1 MVNGGLVITNDNCI
15 GCNKCISVCSCV
27 GACRSSEAE
36 GRNRIDVDGSKC
48 VACGACFDV
57 CEHNAR
63 EFTDDTEEF
72 FNALK
77 KGERISLLLAPAF
90 KANYPGEYEKVL
102 GGLKGLGV
110 NRIISVSF
118 GADIT
123 TWGYLNYIQ
132 KHNFTGGISQ
142 PCPAVVGYIE
152 RYIPELIPKL
162 FPVQS
167 PMMCAAIYAR
177 KVMGITDKLAFISP
191 CIAKKLEMEEPAN
204 KGYIQY
210 NVTFSHLMEYVKKHN
225 IHGDLCSDEIEY
237 GLGSLYPMPGG
248 LKENVYWFLGESVF
262 IRQIEGEKHMYEFLE
277 KNKDRIAKDKT
288 PYLFIDALNC
298 ADGCLCGTATEPEI
312 SKTDDAL
319 YNVLKIRE
327 DVKKNSLASAW
338 SKKLSPK
345 QRLRKFNHQFRNLD
359 LNDYLRTYENLSA
372 QCRNSIPSEEQKQAI
387 FNSMNKTTYE
397 TQHINC
403 SCCGYDS
410 CEDMVTA
417 IHNGFNKKENCIYY
431 IKNQVEE
438 QRENAMMLAKENEE
452 EKEIVKQQ
460 GENIIVTV
468 NEINDSFEVLHE
480 AVDNMADGN
489 ASNAEEST
497 EIAKHM
503 HEITDFCRDLNKSM
517 YEINDMIA
525 ELTHNNEDV
534 VSIAEQTNLLALN
547 AAIEAARAGEAGKG
561 FAVVADEI
569 NSLSM
574 ESSNATSK
582 IDAILKDIIETVD
595 STHKVMEQ
603 NNEVVNVSSVR
614 LEDTVKIFKA
624 MLKSSEEVI
633 GITGV
638 LKTELEDIVVIKE
651 QLLGVMKRV
660 DDSSKNFMATTEG
673 ISASTEE
680 QVAGLANIVKT
691 MKDMQSGMEQLYN
704 VLHNGKENKE
714 QPSA

>member
-1 MVNGGLVITNDNCI
+1 MVNNGLVVTNNNCI
-15 GCNKCISVCSCV
+15 GCNKCISVCSCT
-27 GACRSSEAE
+27 GACVSSEKD
-36 GRNRIDVDGSKC
+36 GKNRIDVDGIKC

-63 EFTDDTEEF
+63 EFIDDTEEF

-90 KANYPGEYEKVL
+90 KANYPSDYERVL
-102 GGLKGLGV
+102 GGLKELGV

-152 RYIPELIPKL
+152 RYLPELIPKL

-167 PMMCAAIYAR
+167 PMMCAAIYVR

-204 KGYIQY
+204 KGYIHY
-210 NVTFSHLMEYVKKHN
+210 NVTFKHLMEYVKEHN
-225 IHGDLCSDEIEY
+225 INGKLCSDEIEY

-277 KNKDRIAKDKT
+277 KNKDRISKEKT

-298 ADGCLCGTATEPEI
+298 AEGCLCGTATDPEI

-319 YNVLKIRE
+319 YNVLEIRE
-327 DVKKNSLASAW
+327 QVKKNSFASAW

-345 QRLRKFNHQFRNLD
+345 QRLKKFNSQFKKLD

-372 QCRNSIPSEEQKQAI
+372 SCQNKIPSEEKKQEI
-387 FNSMNKTTYE
+387 FGSMNKNTYE

-403 SCCGYDS
+403 SCCGYS
-410 CEDMVTA
+410 CCEDMVTA
-417 IHNGFNKKENCIYY
+417 IYNGFNKKENCIYY
-431 IKNQVEE
+431 IKSQVEE
-438 QRENAMMLAKENEE
+438 QRENAMMLANENEE
-452 EKEIVKQQ
+452 EKEIIQKQ
-460 GENIIVTV
+460 GERIIGTV
-468 NEINDSFEVLHE
+468 NEINDSFELLHE
-480 AVDNMADGN
+480 AVDNMAEGN
-489 ASNAEEST
+489 SDNAGEST

-503 HEITDFCRDLNKSM
+503 HEITDFCHDLNKSM
-517 YEINDMIA
+517 YEINDMIS

-547 AAIEAARAGEAGKG
+547 ASIEAARAGEAGRG
-561 FAVVADEI
+561 FAVVAGEI
-569 NSLSM
+569 NNL
-574 ESSNATSK
+574 ATSSRDTASRSNESQEK
-582 IDAILKDIIETVD
+582 ILQYVSKIIKDSKNLMDITSDINVRVD
-595 STHKVMEQ
+595 S
-603 NNEVVNVSSVR
+603 
-614 LEDTVKIFKA
+614 LA
-624 MLKSSEEVI
+624 
-633 GITGV
+633 
-638 LKTELEDIVVIKE
+638 
-651 QLLGVMKRV
+651 
-660 DDSSKNFMATTEG
+660 
-673 ISASTEE
+673 ASTEQIAASAE
-680 QVAGLANIVKT
+680 VILSTSDNVKDKLARLV
-691 MKDMQSGMEQLYN
+691 E
-704 VLHNGKENKE
+704 ENKRLG
-714 QPSA
+714 

>member
-1 MVNGGLVITNDNCI
+1 MVNGGLVVTNDNCI

-57 CEHNAR
+57 CEHSAR
-63 EFTDDTEEF
+63 EFIDDTEEF

-210 NVTFSHLMEYVKKHN
+210 NVTFSHLMEYVKRHN

-372 QCRNSIPSEEQKQAI
+372 QCQNSIPSEEQKQAI

-403 SCCGYDS
+403 SCCGYDG

-438 QRENAMMLAKENEE
+438 QRENAMMLARENEE
-452 EKEIVKQQ
+452 EKEIVKKH
-460 GENIIVTV
+460 GENIIITV

-547 AAIEAARAGEAGKG
+547 ASIEAARAGEAGRG

-569 NSLSM
+569 NNLATSSRDTA
-574 ESSNATSK
+574 SRSNASQGKILQYVSK
-582 IDAILKDIIETVD
+582 IIEDSQNLMDITTDINLRVD
-595 STHKVMEQ
+595 S
-603 NNEVVNVSSVR
+603 
-614 LEDTVKIFKA
+614 LA
-624 MLKSSEEVI
+624 
-633 GITGV
+633 
-638 LKTELEDIVVIKE
+638 
-651 QLLGVMKRV
+651 
-660 DDSSKNFMATTEG
+660 
-673 ISASTEE
+673 ASTEQIAASAE
-680 QVAGLANIVKT
+680 VILTTSDDVKDRLGT
-691 MKDMQSGMEQLYN
+691 LVED
-704 VLHNGKENKE
+704 NKRLG
-714 QPSA
+714 

>member
-27 GACRSSEAE
+27 GACRSSETE
-36 GRNRIDVDGSKC
+36 GRNRIDVDGNKC

-57 CEHNAR
+57 CEHSAR
-63 EFTDDTEEF
+63 EFIDDTEEF

-77 KGERISLLLAPAF
+77 KGERISILLAPAF
-90 KANYPGEYEKVL
+90 KANYPDEYEKVL

-152 RYIPELIPKL
+152 RYIPELLPKL

-167 PMMCAAIYAR
+167 PMMCAAIYAK

-210 NVTFSHLMEYVKKHN
+210 NVTFAHLMEYVRKN
-225 IHGDLCSDEIEY
+225 NVHGDLCSDEIEY

-248 LKENVYWFLGESVF
+248 LKENVYWFLGESMF

-277 KNKDRIAKDKT
+277 SNKERIAKSRT

-298 ADGCLCGTATEPEI
+298 AEGCLCGTATEREI

-319 YNVLKIRE
+319 YSVLKIRE
-327 DVKKNSLASAW
+327 EVKKNGMASAW

-345 QRLRKFNHQFRNLD
+345 QRLKRFNHQFRNLD
-359 LNDYLRTYENLSA
+359 LNDYLRTYEDLSV
-372 QCRNSIPSEEQKQAI
+372 QCQNNVPSEEQKRAI
-387 FNSMNKTTYE
+387 FSSMNKTTYE
-397 TQHINC
+397 TQNINC

-417 IHNGFNKKENCIYY
+417 IYNGFNKKENCIYY
-431 IKNQVEE
+431 IKSQVEE
-438 QRENAMMLAKENEE
+438 QRENAMVLAR
-452 EKEIVKQQ
+452 
-460 GENIIVTV
+460 ENIIVTV
-468 NEINDSFEVLHE
+468 NEINDNFELLHE

-547 AAIEAARAGEAGKG
+547 ASIEAARAGEAGRG
-561 FAVVADEI
+561 FAVVAGEI
-569 NSLSM
+569 NNL
-574 ESSNATSK
+574 ATSSRDTASRSNDSQGK
-582 IDAILKDIIETVD
+582 ILQYVSKIIED
-595 STHKVMEQ
+595 SQ
-603 NNEVVNVSSVR
+603 NLMDITTDINV
-614 LEDTVKIFKA
+614 
-624 MLKSSEEVI
+624 
-633 GITGV
+633 
-638 LKTELEDIVVIKE
+638 
-651 QLLGVMKRV
+651 RV
-660 DDSSKNFMATTEG
+660 DNLA
-673 ISASTEE
+673 ASTEQIAASAE
-680 QVAGLANIVKT
+680 VILTTSDDVKD
-691 MKDMQSGMEQLYN
+691 KLG
-704 VLHNGKENKE
+704 VLVEENKRLG
-714 QPSA
+714 

>member
-1 MVNGGLVITNDNCI
+1 MVNAGLVITNDNCI

-27 GACRSSEAE
+27 GACRSSDME
-36 GRNRIDVDGSKC
+36 GRNRIDVDGNKC

-57 CEHNAR
+57 CEHSAR
-63 EFTDDTEEF
+63 EFIDDTEEF

-102 GGLKGLGV
+102 GGLKSLGV

-210 NVTFSHLMEYVKKHN
+210 NVTFSHLMEYVKKNN
-225 IHGDLCSDEIEY
+225 IHGELCSDEIEY

-262 IRQIEGEKHMYEFLE
+262 IRQIEGEKHMYEFLG
-277 KNKDRIAKDKT
+277 KNKDRIAKDRT

-319 YNVLKIRE
+319 YNVLKIKE

-345 QRLRKFNHQFRNLD
+345 QRLKKFNRQFRNLD
-359 LNDYLRTYENLSA
+359 LNDYLRNYEDLSA
-372 QCRNSIPSEEQKQAI
+372 QCQNNIPSEEQKQAI

-397 TQHINC
+397 SQHINC
-403 SCCGYDS
+403 SCCGYNS

-438 QRENAMMLAKENEE
+438 QRENAMRLARENEE

-460 GENIIVTV
+460 GEKIIVTV

-547 AAIEAARAGEAGKG
+547 ASIEAARAGEAGRG

-569 NSLSM
+569 NNL
-574 ESSNATSK
+574 ATSSRDTASRSNDSQGK
-582 IDAILKDIIETVD
+582 ILQYVSKIIEDSQNLMDITTDINLRVD
-595 STHKVMEQ
+595 S
-603 NNEVVNVSSVR
+603 
-614 LEDTVKIFKA
+614 LA
-624 MLKSSEEVI
+624 
-633 GITGV
+633 
-638 LKTELEDIVVIKE
+638 
-651 QLLGVMKRV
+651 
-660 DDSSKNFMATTEG
+660 
-673 ISASTEE
+673 ASTEQIAASAE
-680 QVAGLANIVKT
+680 VILTTSDDVK
-691 MKDMQSGMEQLYN
+691 DRLGALVED
-704 VLHNGKENKE
+704 NKRLG
-714 QPSA
+714 